1 MKIIDNIKSP
11 YDLQNYNYKQLDQLS
26 QEIREFLI
34 SVISK
39 TGGHL
44 SSNLGVVELSIA
56 LHKAFKMPHDKVFF
70 DCGHQSYTHKILTGR
85 KDKMHTMGQIDGIIG
100 FQDINE
106 SEFDVF
112 STGHTSNAISA
123 AMGMAVG
130 RENDND
136 YHIVPVVGDGSLT
149 GGLAL
154 EALLNIH
161 NFNKKI
167 IIVLNDNGMS
177 ISSNKTAV
185 SKFRASGQYR
195 LVKNTGRVSKKIPII
210 GNILYSS
217 AKLTK
222 DIIKGA
228 TVGNNFFESMG
239 IKYIGIIDGHN
250 IKALEK
256 AFEDAKQTE
265 ESVIVH
271 VLTTKGKGYE
281 KAEEDVSG
289 SYHGVSK
296 FDSSLGL
303 ISSIDLT
310 MQSWSKVI
318 ADQVQLFMDGNN
330 KINVITP
337 AMMKGSALQGI
348 ADKYPDR
355 IFDVGIAEGHALSF
369 ASGMSLNGVIPFVSI
384 YSTFLQRGYD
394 QLVHDIARL
403 DQRMVIGIDRAGLSG
418 TSGPTHHGLFDIAM
432 IRDIPNF
439 VLCQPRNMQ
448 EAHDLLSLGFKHK
461 GPFAIRYPKGA
472 IKTVK
477 LENNKIELGSWPKLH
492 SVPAHKFNIITL
504 GEAGDIMTKM
514 FIAEKTKG
522 NIYDGRFIKPIDTNL
537 IEKLVKENKPIFV
550 YEHNMISS
558 GLGNIIKQKLYDLG
572 AKNKFKIYA
581 FPDEFIGHGSDIDL
595 LRKYNLDFDSV
606 MNDIN
611 AIIK

>member
-256 AFEDAKQTE
+256 AFEDAKLTD